1 MTTVQDQLADN
12 KIMVGVKDLRC
23 VIEARI
29 DGQMINFIPKIS
41 VSVETDQRGIHMS
54 RLIESVIIGWA
65 ETTKVK
71 KVESIGDNILKY
83 IQMRKDTIGM
93 NPENIEIICEGEYIY
108 DLMETCDIILKTS
121 VVDGVTCSLV
131 GVGLICINACP
142 CALSESDNQYTHTQN
157 VMITVFKTDGKI
169 TELID
174 LIESN
179 VTPTRTILK
188 RANEV
193 AVIKQAYENP
203 MFVEDIVRKLSPF
216 VDEVYVEAMESIHKH
231 NATAEWRAEVK

>member
-1 MTTVQDQLADN
+1 MTTVQDQGSDK
-12 KIMVGVKDLRC
+12 KIMAGVKDLRC
-23 VIEARI
+23 VIETKV
-29 DGQMINFIPKIS
+29 DGQMIAFIPKIS

-54 RLIESVIIGWA
+54 RLVESVIIGWA

-71 KVESIGDNILKY
+71 KVESISDNILKY
-83 IQMRKDTIGM
+83 ILMRKDTIGM
-93 NPENIEIICEGEYIY
+93 SPENIEIICKGEYIY
-108 DLMETCDIILKTS
+108 DLMETCNVILKTS
-121 VVDGVTCSLV
+121 VVDGTTHSLV
-131 GVGLICINACP
+131 GVELICINACP

-157 VMITVFKTDGKI
+157 IVVTVFKNGGNI
-169 TELID
+169 IELID

-193 AVIKQAYENP
+193 AVIKQAYENA
-203 MFVEDIVRKLSPF
+203 MFVEDVVRKLSPF
-216 VDEVYVEAMESIHKH
+216 VDEVYVEAIESIHKH